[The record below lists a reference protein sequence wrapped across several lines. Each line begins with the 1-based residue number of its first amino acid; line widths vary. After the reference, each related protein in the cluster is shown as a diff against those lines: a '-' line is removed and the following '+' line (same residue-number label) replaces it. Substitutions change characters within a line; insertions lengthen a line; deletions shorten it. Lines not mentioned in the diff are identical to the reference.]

1 MTRPSGPGA
10 GDLRQVDAALAGD
23 PPRERARLDGLALGA
38 SGRLGL
44 LLSLRVLPRCSVIGS
59 LGASSAP
66 RSALLGRRRSRCV
79 AVPALRARDERG
91 DVLVLGADDPDRRPD
106 VDLAVRDDDLQQDA
120 VRLGLDLLRH
130 LVGVELEEGLA
141 LRDRVSL
148 GLQPAHD
155 RAGLHAL
162 AQPWELDLGRHL

>member
-1 MTRPSGPGA
+1 M
-10 GDLRQVDAALAGD
+10 
-23 PPRERARLDGLALGA
+23 
-38 SGRLGL
+38 
-44 LLSLRVLPRCSVIGS
+44 LPRCSAAGS
-59 LGASSAP
+59 LGRVAAP
-66 RSALLGRRRSRCV
+66 RSALLGRHRSRCP
-79 AVPALRARDERG
+79 AVLALRACDERG

-106 VDLAVRDDDLQQDA
+106 VDLTVRDDDLQQDA

-130 LVGVELEEGLA
+130 LVGVELEEGFA
-141 LRDRVSL
+141 LRDRVTL